1 MRFGLTEWLT
11 RQPFKARK
19 AVFVVVISTTTIV
32 LVSAL
37 IMVLF
42 DEKDYPGYGR
52 AVWWSVQTFTTVGYG
67 DVVPTT
73 GTGKSV
79 AALVMLAG
87 IALSSVVTATVT
99 STFFISA
106 QRRRDRHD
114 PVIARLER
122 ISERLDEIERRL
134 PPAQT

>member
-52 AVWWSVQTFTTVGYG
+52 AVWWSVQTITTVGYG

-114 PVIARLER
+114 PVIVRLEQ

-134 PPAQT
+134 PPTQT